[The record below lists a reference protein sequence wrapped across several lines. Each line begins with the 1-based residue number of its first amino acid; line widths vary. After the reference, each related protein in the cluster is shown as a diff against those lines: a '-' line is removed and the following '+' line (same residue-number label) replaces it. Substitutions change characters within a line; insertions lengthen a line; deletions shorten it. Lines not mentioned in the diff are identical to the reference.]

1 MNNLSFLLIFSLV
14 ILIYGAIN
22 FYIGRRSWQ
31 VLFSCIPGVNRPVY
45 WTIFFVISFAYIA
58 ARLGEQILPVV
69 VTRVLSI
76 LGAFWLGA
84 MFYLFLIIVIL
95 DVIGLLGAVLHIW
108 PKEKKPFR
116 LWLGLIVFL
125 SVLGIVIYGVWNAQH
140 PQVTHYDLAVKKQAG
155 SLSSLHVV
163 MVSDIHLG
171 TINHDGYISKLVK
184 LINQQKPDVIL
195 FAGDIIDEE
204 IDSFVEKEIISNF
217 PDLKAKYGVY
227 AVLGNHEYIGG
238 NADEATE
245 FLKAAGVTVLND
257 SWECVADSFYLIG
270 REDIS
275 GTNMR
280 GHKRKDLASLMI
292 GVDKNMPIIVLDH
305 QPSQLDE
312 PQAQGVDIQ
321 LSGHTHQGQL
331 FPVQF
336 ITHRIFKNDYGFMRK
351 ENLQVIVSSG
361 YGTWGPP
368 MRVGNKP
375 EIVDIT
381 VDFEKGLVSGIQQ

>member
-1 MNNLSFLLIFSLV
+1 MNNPLFLLMFLLI
-14 ILIYGAIN
+14 ILIYGVMN
-22 FYIGRRSWQ
+22 LYIGRRGWQ
-31 VLFSCIPGVNRPVY
+31 VLFRHIPGLNKPVY
-45 WTIFFVISFAYIA
+45 WALFLVISFAYIG
-58 ARLGEQILPVV
+58 ARLGERLLPAIL
-69 VTRVLSI
+69 TRIFSI
-76 LGAFWLGA
+76 LGAFWLGII
-84 MFYLFLIIVIL
+84 FYLFPVIIIL
-95 DVIGLLGAVLHIW
+95 DIIGLLGIVFHVW
-108 PKEKKPFR
+108 PKERKTLGP
-116 LWLGLIVFL
+116 WPGLIVFL
-125 SVLGIVIYGVWNAQH
+125 FILGIVIYGVWNAQH
-140 PQVTHYDLAVKKQAG
+140 PRITYYDLEVKKQAG
-155 SLSSLHVV
+155 ALSSLHVV

-171 TINHDGYISKLVK
+171 TINHDGFLRKLVD

-204 IDSFVEKEIISNF
+204 IDPFVEKEITTNF

-227 AVLGNHEYIGG
+227 AVLGNHEYMGG
-238 NADEATE
+238 NANEATE
-245 FLKAAGVTVLND
+245 FLQAAGVVVLHD

-270 REDIS
+270 REDLS

-280 GHKRKDLASLMI
+280 GHKRKDLASMMS
-292 GVDKNMPIIVLDH
+292 GVNKNMPIIVLDH

-312 PQAQGVDIQ
+312 PFAQGVDLQ

-336 ITHRIFKNDYGFMRK
+336 ITRKIFKNDYGYMRK
-351 ENLQVIVSSG
+351 DNFQIIVSSG

-381 VDFEKGLVSGIQQ
+381 INFDKGSGGG

>member
-1 MNNLSFLLIFSLV
+1 MNNPLFLIIFLLV
-14 ILIYGAIN
+14 ILIYGSIN
-22 FYIGRRSWQ
+22 YYIGRRGWQ
-31 VLFSCIPGVNRPVY
+31 VLFNYIPGLNRPVY
-45 WTIFFVISFAYIA
+45 WTIFLVISFSYIA
-58 ARLGEQILPVV
+58 ARLGEQVLPVV
-69 VTRVLSI
+69 LTRVFII
-76 LGAFWLGA
+76 LGALWLGA
-84 MFYLFLIIVIL
+84 MFYLFLIIIIL
-95 DVIGLLGAVLHIW
+95 DAIGLLGTVFHIW
-108 PKEKKPFR
+108 PKGKKPFR
-116 LWLGLIVFL
+116 PWLGIIVFL
-125 SVLGIVIYGVWNAQH
+125 SVLGIVIYGVWNAKH
-140 PQVTHYDLAVKKQAG
+140 PQITHYDLAVKRQAG
-155 SLSSLHVV
+155 VLSALHVV

-171 TINHDGYISKLVK
+171 TINHDGYISKLVE

-204 IDSFVEKEIISNF
+204 IDSFVEKEITSNF
-217 PDLKAKYGVY
+217 PDLKAEYGVY

-238 NADEATE
+238 NADEATKY
-245 FLKAAGVTVLND
+245 LKAAGVTVLHD
-257 SWECVADSFYLIG
+257 DLECVADSFYLIG

-280 GHKRKDLASLMI
+280 GHKRKDLASLML
-292 GVDKNMPIIVLDH
+292 GVNKNMPIIVLDH

-312 PQAQGVDIQ
+312 PLTQGVDIQ

-336 ITHRIFKNDYGFMRK
+336 ITNKIFKNDYGYTCK
-351 ENLQVIVSSG
+351 DNLQVIVSSG

-381 VDFEKGLVSGIQQ
+381 INFEYQLLTN